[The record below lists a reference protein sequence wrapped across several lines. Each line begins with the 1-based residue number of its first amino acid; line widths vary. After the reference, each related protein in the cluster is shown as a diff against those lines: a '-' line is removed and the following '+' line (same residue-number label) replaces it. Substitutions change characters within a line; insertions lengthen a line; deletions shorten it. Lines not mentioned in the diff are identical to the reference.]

1 MPRLNLPRFAMTKPW
16 RRSIVLTVLLV
27 GLVVTAGCGGS
38 DATAGTDAV
47 KEINVSVVAG
57 TVTPAPDRI
66 EVSKGQTVRITVRS
80 DVTDVVHVHG
90 YDKSAALMPDKPAT
104 VEVVADKDGLYE
116 VETHATKLRLLQ
128 LAVS

>member
-1 MPRLNLPRFAMTKPW
+1 MTRPW
-16 RRSIVLTVLLV
+16 RRSIVVTVLLV

-38 DATAGTDAV
+38 DASVGTNAV

-57 TVTPAPDRI
+57 TVTPATDRI

-104 VEVVADKDGLYE
+104 VEFVADKDGLYE
-116 VETHATKLRLLQ
+116 VEMHVTKLQLLQ
-128 LAVS
+128 VAVS